1 MVGLL
6 TFTSDGFTLPDRSCL
21 VSGPFSV
28 GDDTRLAADKV
39 PGKVKNLCKE
49 CCLVVRVVLAEYE
62 FRMAEIQGAFY
73 NISGVWE

>member
-49 CCLVVRVVLAEYE
+49 CCLVTGQSILRD
-62 FRMAEIQGAFY
+62 
-73 NISGVWE
+73 ISVQARKEKNRTDLED